1 MKKEREYQDHLLAQR
16 LLRFENNRP
25 LTRRGGSSKVV
36 KKKVTKRTGK
46 TPNTAFNKELVL
58 SPQLQEVVKSERLS
72 RPQVVKQMWA
82 YIKENN
88 LQDQLDKR
96 KIHCDEKL
104 KNVFKKLLVGMFE
117 MNKILGDHFI
127 KDDELLN
134 GNGHEAPNSEEETK
148 PNLKRETVSD
158 ESDISDVDD

>member
-1 MKKEREYQDHLLAQR
+1 
-16 LLRFENNRP
+16 
-25 LTRRGGSSKVV
+25 
-36 KKKVTKRTGK
+36 
-46 TPNTAFNKELVL
+46 
-58 SPQLQEVVKSERLS
+58 
-72 RPQVVKQMWA
+72 MWA

-117 MNKILGDHFI
+117 MNKILGDHLI
-127 KDDELLN
+127 KDDELPN
-134 GNGHEAPNSEEETK
+134 GNGHEALNSEEETK
-148 PNLKRETVSD
+148 PVLKRETVSD